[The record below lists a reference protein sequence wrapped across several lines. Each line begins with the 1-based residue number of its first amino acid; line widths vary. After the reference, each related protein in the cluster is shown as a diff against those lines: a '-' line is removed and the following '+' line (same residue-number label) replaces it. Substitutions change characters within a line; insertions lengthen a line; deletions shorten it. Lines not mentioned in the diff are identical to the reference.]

1 MWQPT
6 ARTGP
11 DERAP
16 ERELRPGATRR
27 GLLAAGVAGLA
38 GLAVAACS
46 PGGTGS
52 GGNASGPGAG
62 SGGSATGAGTAP
74 TAGPAA
80 SGTGAAGTASS
91 AGPAAR
97 PVAGPDIAHGP
108 RDRQAVALTF
118 HGAGDPAIVRDM
130 LATVGRAGARL
141 TVLAIGQWLAG
152 DPALAGMIRDGG
164 HDLGNHTWSHRT
176 MPGLSAAQ
184 TRDEVD
190 RAAQELTRLTG
201 SAGRWFRPS
210 GTPASTAAIRAAA
223 VAAGYGACLAYDVD
237 PMDYADPGPDAV
249 VARFTAAVR
258 PGSIV
263 SLHLGHPG
271 TLQAIPRLL
280 TVLRSRGLAA
290 VTVTDLLR
298 AA

>member
-1 MWQPT
+1 
-6 ARTGP
+6 
-11 DERAP
+11 
-16 ERELRPGATRR
+16 
-27 GLLAAGVAGLA
+27 
-38 GLAVAACS
+38 
-46 PGGTGS
+46 
-52 GGNASGPGAG
+52 
-62 SGGSATGAGTAP
+62 
-74 TAGPAA
+74 
-80 SGTGAAGTASS
+80 
-91 AGPAAR
+91 
-97 PVAGPDIAHGP
+97 
-108 RDRQAVALTF
+108 VALTF

-164 HDLGNHTWSHRT
+164 HELGNHTWSHQT
-176 MPGLSAAQ
+176 MPRLGAAQ
-184 TRDEVD
+184 VRDEVD

-201 SAGRWFRPS
+201 SPGRWFRPS
-210 GTPASTAAIRAAA
+210 GTPSSTAAIRAAA
-223 VAAGYGACLAYDVD
+223 VDAGYGACLAYDVD

-271 TLQAIPRLL
+271 TLQAMPRLL
-280 TVLRSRGLAA
+280 TVLHARGLAA